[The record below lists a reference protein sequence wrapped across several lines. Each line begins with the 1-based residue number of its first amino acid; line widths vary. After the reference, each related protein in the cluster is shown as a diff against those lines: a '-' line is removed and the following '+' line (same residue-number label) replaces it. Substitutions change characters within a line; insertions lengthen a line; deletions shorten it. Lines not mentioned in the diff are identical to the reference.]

1 VTAEVLATS
10 PLEGRAAD
18 LAEIGAWLIPFIV
31 QVDLRVDPTHAG
43 LAPFPLPLEPNSAW
57 HDRRRSALW
66 LAPDE
71 WLILSAGEPADELIG
86 RLETAFESVHRSV
99 VDVSANRVAVALAAD
114 DRLELLSHVCS
125 IDLDPKVW
133 GPGRCVQTM
142 LGRAQAI
149 VFERTGTTPILI
161 RPSFADYL
169 VDLLLAVRRV
179 TGDVR
184 A

>member
-1 VTAEVLATS
+1 MTAEGSSRS

-18 LAEIGAWLIPFIV
+18 LAQIGAGLVPSLV
-31 QVDLRVDPTHAG
+31 QVDLRVDPSEASR
-43 LAPFPLPLEPNSAW
+43 APYPLPLEPNSAW
-57 HDRRRSALW
+57 HDRHHSVLW
-66 LAPDE
+66 LGPDE
-71 WLILSAGEPADELIG
+71 WLILSAGEARNELVRDLESAFAD
-86 RLETAFESVHRSV
+86 VHHSV
-99 VDVSANRVAVALAAD
+99 VDVSANRVVVALAAD

-125 IDLDPKVW
+125 VDLDASVW
-133 GPGRCVQTM
+133 GPGRCIQTM

-149 VFERTGTTPILI
+149 VFERTGTTPILV

-169 VDLLLAVRRV
+169 LDLLLQVRRV